1 MLTIN
6 LDEKTSTLTLSPQGA
21 LEVKDFEEVA
31 KLVDPFIEKNAKL
44 KGLIIYVQ
52 TFAGWDSF
60 SALTRHLKFINEHH
74 KKVSHIAF
82 VTDSI
87 IGDIAEHIGSHFVNA
102 EVKHFSFSELEK
114 AKQWIG

>member
-1 MLTIN
+1 M
-6 LDEKTSTLTLSPQGA
+6 
-21 LEVKDFEEVA
+21 EVRDFESVA
-31 KLVDPFIEKNAKL
+31 KVVDPFIQKRGAL

-60 SALTRHLKFINEHH
+60 SVLTKHLKFINEHH

-87 IGDIAEHIGSHFVNA
+87 IGDIAEYIGSHFINA
-102 EVKHFSFSELEK
+102 EVKYFAFSDLDK
-114 AKQWIG
+114 AKQWIN